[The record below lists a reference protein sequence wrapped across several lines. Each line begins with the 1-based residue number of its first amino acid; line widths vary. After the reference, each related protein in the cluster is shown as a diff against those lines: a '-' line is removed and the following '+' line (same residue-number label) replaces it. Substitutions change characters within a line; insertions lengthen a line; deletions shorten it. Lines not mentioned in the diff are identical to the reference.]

1 MPICHHY
8 LVGGGI
14 DAEQRSEWFSNDIAL
29 INIPLVQFIWT
40 SHVNYISMFPEN
52 MSPPF
57 GDGRFFMTGYGNI
70 KLDPARP
77 MVRTL
82 RDLGEAAESK

>member
-1 MPICHHY
+1 
-8 LVGGGI
+8 
-14 DAEQRSEWFSNDIAL
+14 
-29 INIPLVQFIWT
+29 
-40 SHVNYISMFPEN
+40 MFPEN

-70 KLDPARP
+70 RPDPARP

-82 RDLGEAAESK
+82 SDLGEAAESKYYRIEYLIKFLKICEFCNWHLMRGGWADVP